1 MTAKFYSLI
10 IAALVMAPA
19 MFAMANQAAQIVA

>member
-19 MFAMANQAAQIVA
+19 MVATLNQAAQIVA

>member
-10 IAALVMAPA
+10 VAALVLAPVA
-19 MFAMANQAAQIVA
+19 YATLNQAAQIVA

>member
-10 IAALVMAPA
+10 VAALVMAPA
-19 MFAMANQAAQIVA
+19 MYAIASQAAQIVA